1 MIDILLAVILVGS
14 LVMGF
19 RRGFVV
25 SAFSLL
31 GFLGGGALA
40 MWLLP
45 ALFDHWLGAD
55 TSGSSERSVLL
66 VGGVLIAASLGQG
79 LAVWAGGS
87 LRDRVNFTSIVIVD
101 AVLGAIASLV
111 AVSILVWFVAG
122 ALREGSGSVSRDI
135 GRSRVVQ
142 ALDDVVPAQTSQLF
156 SGFRSLLDQGGFP
169 KVFESLGPE
178 HILPVSPPDP
188 SVVTTKAVAADAA
201 SIVKITGVARSCSR
215 SQEGSGWV
223 VAPDR
228 VVTNAHVV
236 AGERSEQVR
245 IGGVGQS
252 YLGHVV
258 LFDSKRDIAIL
269 DVPGLPAPALH
280 LGSNLARS
288 DSAVVAGFPLDGPYH
303 LDAARVRDVISATGA
318 DIYGRPGIVRQ
329 VYSLYTRIEPGNSGG
344 PLLAPDGK
352 VVGIVFAKSLDDA
365 ETGYALTIAEAAPVL
380 AKAASS
386 STQVSTHGCAAG

>member
-1 MIDILLAVILVGS
+1 VIDVLLLVLIVGYTVIGFRQGLLISALS
-14 LVMGF
+14 LV
-19 RRGFVV
+19 
-25 SAFSLL
+25 

-45 ALFDHWLGAD
+45 HLLGEWLG
-55 TSGSSERSVLL
+55 GSNTLRSSAVL
-66 VGGVLIAASLGQG
+66 VGGVLVAASAGQA
-79 LAVWAGGS
+79 LVGS
-87 LRDRVNFTSIVIVD
+87 LGAKLRSHVHFAPARAVD
-101 AVLGAIASLV
+101 SALGAVASLV
-111 AVSILVWFVAG
+111 AICLLTWFVAG
-122 ALREGSGSVSRDI
+122 AIRGVEGPVSRAI
-135 GRSRVVQ
+135 GRSHVVR
-142 ALDDVVPAQTSQLF
+142 ALDDVVPPQTNQLF
-156 SGFRSLLDQGGFP
+156 AGFRSLLDQGGFP

-188 SVVTTKAVAADAA
+188 SVASTKAVAADAA
-201 SIVKITGVARSCSR
+201 SVVKITGVARSCSR

-223 VAPDR
+223 VATDR

-258 LFDSKRDIAIL
+258 VFDAKRDIAIL
-269 DVPGLPAPALH
+269 DVPGLPAPPLH
-280 LGSNLARS
+280 LGTNLARG
-288 DSAVVAGFPLDGPYH
+288 DSSVVAGFPLDGPYH

-329 VYSLYTRIEPGNSGG
+329 VYSLYTRVEPGNSGG

-352 VVGIVFAKSLDDA
+352 VVGIVFARSLDDA
-365 ETGYALTIAEAAPVL
+365 ETGYALTVAEAGPVL
-380 AKAASS
+380 AQAPSA
-386 STQVSTHGCAAG
+386 TAPVSTHGCASG